1 MTLVAV
7 CAPAGSAA
15 STTTAVVLA
24 SMLPAG
30 YPTLLAE
37 CDPSGGDVAAWAQL
51 PTTPGW
57 SSAVSGG
64 DRSWEA
70 IGDHAQALPSGL
82 RVMAAPARSAQAHTA
97 VGEASRGFAGLLAAA
112 PDVTTI
118 ADCGRVEFDAP
129 VWAAPAQLTLLL
141 VRQSVVS
148 APATVPRVDRAIE
161 ALGILRSSCR
171 QVGVVLIGGAPYRSS
186 EIAAALGTELFG
198 VLPEDASGAA
208 LVAGGWTLGRRASR
222 SPLARAAAELG
233 ERVIE
238 AIFGRGHRPERLW
251 AAPVESVP

>member
-7 CAPAGSAA
+7 CSAGGSAA

-37 CDPSGGDVAAWAQL
+37 CDPTGGDVAAWAQL
-51 PTTPGW
+51 SSSPGW

-64 DRSWEA
+64 DRSWDA
-70 IGDHAQALPSGL
+70 IGDHAQQLPSGL
-82 RVMAAPARSAQAHTA
+82 RVMAAPPRAAQAYTA
-97 VGEASRGFAGLLAAA
+97 VGEAARGFAGLLAAA
-112 PDVTTI
+112 PDVVTV

-148 APATVPRVDRAIE
+148 APATVPRGRSGDR
-161 ALGILRSSCR
+161 
-171 QVGVVLIGGAPYRSS
+171 GAWRAPQHVS
-186 EIAAALGTELFG
+186 
-198 VLPEDASGAA
+198 
-208 LVAGGWTLGRRASR
+208 AGGRRAHRWRSVPRLAR
-222 SPLARAAAELG
+222 SPPLSAPSCSACFPRMLPGRHWSPEDGPSASERHEVRSPGPRRASAR
-233 ERVIE
+233 RVIE
-238 AIFGRGHRPERLW
+238 SLYGRDHRPELLW
-251 AAPVESVP
+251 GEEVAS

>member
-7 CAPAGSAA
+7 CTAGGSAA
-15 STTTAVVLA
+15 STTTAVALA
-24 SMLPAG
+24 AMLPAG

-37 CDPSGGDVAAWAQL
+37 CDPTGGDVAAWAQL

-70 IGDHAQALPSGL
+70 IAEHAQQLPSGL
-82 RVMAAPARSAQAHTA
+82 RVMAAPARAAQAHTA
-97 VGEASRGFAGLLAAA
+97 VSEAARGFAGLLVAAS
-112 PDVTTI
+112 DVVTV
-118 ADCGRVEFDAP
+118 ADCGRVEFEAP
-129 VWAAPAQLTLLL
+129 LWAAPAQLTLLL

-161 ALGILRSSCR
+161 ALGVLRSACR

-208 LVAGGWTLGRRASR
+208 LVAGGWTVGKRASR

-233 ERVIE
+233 SRVIE
-238 AIFGRGHRPERLW
+238 AIYGRGHRPEQLW
-251 AAPVESVP
+251 TAEAVV